1 MEGVDRP
8 TVQQLMG
15 HSDIKMTTIYSHLS
29 PDHLKNAMRRF
40 SARLGNGTNMA
51 QSKNDKNIDQN

>member
-1 MEGVDRP
+1 VGN
-8 TVQQLMG
+8 
-15 HSDIKMTTIYSHLS
+15 SDIKMTMIYSHLS